1 MCGIAGV
8 WAFGKHIEI
17 KSVLKRI
24 TGSLAHRGP
33 DAEGLYLNRTIGMGH
48 RRLSIIDLSD
58 AANQP
63 FLDPGGRYVLV
74 FNGEIYNY
82 RELRAQ
88 LTDYNF
94 VTQSDTEVLM
104 AAFIRWGTKCV
115 NLFKGFF
122 AFAIWDNQEETLL
135 LCRDRLGVKPL
146 YYFQTDE
153 VLIFASEIRA
163 LLESGLVERRLD
175 RSALTDYFSYQS
187 FSAPETPIK
196 GIHQIGAGCI
206 KIFARRVTDSN
217 FYWLPGGDPV
227 KPAGS
232 TATAVQEDIRDLF
245 RKAVERRLVSD
256 VPIGAFL
263 SGGIDSSAVVA
274 MMAEVSSKPPVTF
287 NLSFEEALF
296 DESPYARL
304 LAEKYKT
311 EHHEIRLSQQLLLT
325 DLDVAL
331 SSLDIPSAD
340 GVNTFIVSRA
350 IRQAGITVALSGVGG
365 DELFAGYPFF
375 KTIPALLNQPLLRNP
390 SVRSFIGS
398 VLGMLPHRNSK
409 RLADMLRASEFHARS
424 LYPHFRRIRTSAEIQ
439 SLTTLPAAPTRIER
453 ELKDLEKLFIRLPML
468 SQISLCEYFGYTQ
481 HTLLKD
487 TDQMSMAV
495 ALEVREPFFDHE
507 LIDYVLNV
515 PDALKKPVYPK
526 SLLVESLKPM
536 LPDEIVFRKKQGFLF
551 PWQVWMKNEL
561 SGFCDKHLRR
571 MVERD
576 FINGSALLKRWK
588 QFKEGD
594 ASVNWT
600 QLWTF
605 VVLEHWMEK
614 NGVE

>member
-1 MCGIAGV
+1 MCGIAGIRTY
-8 WAFGKHIEI
+8 ARHIEVDPI
-17 KSVLKRI
+17 LKRM

-33 DAEGLYLNRTIGMGH
+33 DAEGLYRNHPIGMGH

-63 FLDPGGRYVLV
+63 FVDQSGRYVLV

-82 RELRAQ
+82 RELRAH
-88 LTDYNF
+88 LTDHKF
-94 VTQSDTEVLM
+94 LTLSDTEVLM
-104 AAFIRWGTKCV
+104 AAYLRWGPDCV
-115 NLFKGFF
+115 YYLKGFF
-122 AFAIWDNQEETLL
+122 AFAIWDNQEETLM
-135 LCRDRLGVKPL
+135 LCRDRLGIKPL
-146 YYFQTDE
+146 YYYKNDD

-163 LLESGLVERRLD
+163 FLESGLVERRLEPA
-175 RSALTDYFSYQS
+175 ALIDYFSYQS

-196 GIHQIGAGCI
+196 GIHQIRAGSVNIFGRGGTNSKLYWVAGA
-206 KIFARRVTDSN
+206 
-217 FYWLPGGDPV
+217 YPV
-227 KPAGS
+227 KPVGTSA
-232 TATAVQEDIRDLF
+232 AAVQADIRDLF
-245 RKAVERRLVSD
+245 RKAVRRRLVSD

-274 MMAEVSSKPPVTF
+274 MMADLSSKPPVTF
-287 NLSFEEALF
+287 NLSFEEASF
-296 DESPYARL
+296 DESAYARII
-304 LAEKYKT
+304 AEKYKT

-325 DLDVAL
+325 DLDKAL

-375 KTIPALLNQPLLRNP
+375 KTIPALLNQPLLQH
-390 SVRSFIGS
+390 SSIRSGIAA

-409 RLADMLRASEFHARS
+409 RLADMLRSAEFDVRA
-424 LYPHFRRIRTSAEIQ
+424 LYPHFRRISRSAEIR
-439 SLTTLPAAPTRIER
+439 SLTRLPEFPTRIER
-453 ELKDLEKLFIRLPML
+453 ELKELEKLFTGLPML
-468 SQISLCEYFGYTQ
+468 SQISCCEYLGYTQ

-495 ALEVREPFFDHE
+495 GLEIREPFFDHE

-526 SLLVESLKPM
+526 SLLVESLKPL
-536 LPDEIVFRKKQGFLF
+536 LPDEIVFRKKHGFLF
-551 PWQVWMKNEL
+551 PWQLWMRKEL
-561 SGFCDKHLRR
+561 SDFCDRHIRR
-571 MVERD
+571 IAERE
-576 FINGSALLKRWK
+576 FMRGPALLKHWK
-588 QFKEGD
+588 RFKEGD
-594 ASVNWT
+594 PSVNWT

-614 NGVE
+614 HGVE

>member
-8 WAFGKHIEI
+8 RTFTRHIEI
-17 KSVLKRI
+17 APILKRL
-24 TGSLAHRGP
+24 TGNLAHRGP
-33 DAEGLYLNRTIGMGH
+33 DAEGLYVNLPIGVGH

-63 FLDPGGRYVLV
+63 FMDSNRRYVLV
-74 FNGEIYNY
+74 FNGEIYNFS
-82 RELRAQ
+82 ELRAQ
-88 LTDYNF
+88 LTDYTF

-104 AAFIRWGTKCV
+104 AAFIKWNTKCV
-115 NLFKGFF
+115 EHLKGFF
-122 AFAIWDNQEETLL
+122 AFAIWDNQDETLL

-146 YYFQTDE
+146 YYYQTDE

-187 FSAPETPIK
+187 FTAPEAPIEGIKQLEAGTWMRWHQGRTQTFRYWTPGEQPVLPASSSAKIV
-196 GIHQIGAGCI
+196 HAG
-206 KIFARRVTDSN
+206 
-217 FYWLPGGDPV
+217 
-227 KPAGS
+227 
-232 TATAVQEDIRDLF
+232 IRDLF
-245 RKAVERRLVSD
+245 QKAVERRLVSD
-256 VPIGAFL
+256 VPVGAFL
-263 SGGIDSSAVVA
+263 SGGIDSSAIVA
-274 MMAEVSSKPPVTF
+274 MMAEVSAKPPVTF
-287 NLSFEEALF
+287 NLSFEEARF

-304 LAEKYKT
+304 IAEKYKT
-311 EHHEIRLSQQLLLT
+311 DHHEIRLSQQLLLT
-325 DLDVAL
+325 DLDEAL
-331 SSLDIPSAD
+331 SYLDTPSAD

-350 IRQAGITVALSGVGG
+350 IRQAGVTVALSGVGG

-375 KTIPALLNQPLLRNP
+375 KIIPDLLNQPLLQNA
-390 SVRSFIGS
+390 SIRSGIAS
-398 VLGMLPHRNSK
+398 VLAILPYRNSK
-409 RLADMLRASEFHARS
+409 RLADILREADFNVRS
-424 LYPHFRRIRTSAEIQ
+424 LYPHFRRISRSQDIV
-439 SLTTLPAAPTRIER
+439 SLTRLPAVPTRLER
-453 ELKDLEKLFIRLPML
+453 ELKNLENLFTGLPML

-487 TDQMSMAV
+487 TDQMSMAEG
-495 ALEVREPFFDHE
+495 LEVREPFFDHE

-515 PDALKKPVYPK
+515 PDQFKKPVYPK

-571 MVERD
+571 MAERD
-576 FINGSALLKRWK
+576 FINGPALLKRWK